1 MVKKIRYNRYRFS
14 GSVFTL
20 IDSCRATKVAPA
32 RGVGSAA
39 AGLAGR
45 YSAACSTKELY

>member
-1 MVKKIRYNRYRFS
+1 MVKKIRDNRYRFS
-14 GSVFTL
+14 GSVFSF
-20 IDSCRATKVAPA
+20 IDFCRATKVAPA

-45 YSAACSTKELY
+45 